1 MSRELRPGGGLV
13 EAVVIATKAEA
24 VYKELRA
31 GILDG
36 SLPPGFWLDQ
46 KALAEGYAVST
57 TPVREALRRLE
68 AEQLVVVRPHHG
80 PRVAPLSVQ
89 ELHYLFQVR
98 LELDPLAGRLAADLA
113 TDEQRAGVRRLLE
126 RTHESAAERVF
137 RNRDFHRAI
146 YEACGNPVLVQ
157 VLQSLWNR
165 CDRYRFLLATSHD
178 AEHEAQEERDHDA
191 MVSAL
196 EQGDG
201 DRLHDLVRQHIERSY
216 RNLVALAEEF
226 TTLSPAAG
234 E

>member
-1 MSRELRPGGGLV
+1 MD
-13 EAVVIATKAEA
+13 AVVTATKAEA

-46 KALAEGYAVST
+46 KALADGYAVST

-89 ELHYLFQVR
+89 ELHYLFKVR
-98 LELDPLAGRLAADLA
+98 LELDPLAGRLAAELA
-113 TDEQRAGVRRLLE
+113 TDEQRAAVRQLLE
-126 RTHESAAERVF
+126 RKHESAADRVF
-137 RNRDFHRAI
+137 TNRDFHRSI
-146 YEACGNPVLVQ
+146 YEACGNPVLIQ

-165 CDRYRFLLATSHD
+165 CDRYRFLLSTSHD
-178 AEHEAQEERDHDA
+178 WEHVAREERDHEE
-191 MVSAL
+191 MVEAL
-196 EQGDG
+196 ERRDG
-201 DRLHDLVRQHIERSY
+201 DRLHHLLRQHIERSY
-216 RNLVALAEEF
+216 TNLVALAEEF

>member
-1 MSRELRPGGGLV
+1 V
-13 EAVVIATKAEA
+13 EAVVTATKGEA
-24 VYKELRA
+24 VYQELRS

-68 AEQLVVVRPHHG
+68 AEQLVVVKAHHG

-89 ELHYLFQVR
+89 ELHYLFKVR
-98 LELDPLAGRLAADLA
+98 LELDPLAGRLAAELA
-113 TDEQRAGVRRLLE
+113 TDEQRAAVRQLLE
-126 RTHESAAERVF
+126 RKHESPAERVST
-137 RNRDFHRAI
+137 NRAFHRSI
-146 YEACGNPVLVQ
+146 YEASGNPVLIQ

-165 CDRYRFLLATSHD
+165 CDRYRFLLSTAHD
-178 AEHEAQEERDHDA
+178 REHEAQEEHDHEA
-191 MVSAL
+191 MVEAL
-196 EQGDG
+196 EKGDG
-201 DRLHDLVRQHIERSY
+201 DRLHELLRQHMERSY